1 MSNRSKVRRRT
12 GPRPV
17 VATALAIGL
26 VLVAVARPG
35 PVAAAA
41 APQRVEPAGVA
52 DTLRLAEALELA
64 RQANPSL
71 RAARLRADAAAA
83 RIPQA
88 GALPDPMLSFG
99 LMNRPISD
107 PGRTDQP
114 MTMNTLGLRQRF
126 PWPGKLGFGEERA
139 DHLAAAEALDAQ
151 EVERRLL
158 ARVESTYY
166 RLAFMDRALAVMR
179 DTRGLLRDFF
189 EVSSARYAVGSG
201 LQQDVLQAQVS
212 VAQMTEDI
220 TVMEQDRLA
229 MAARLNALLGRPA
242 TAPVGALQLPGPGDE
257 LPTVDRLMELA
268 AERRPALRAA
278 RQRALAAEA
287 GYKAARRALYP
298 DITVS
303 LNYGGRPQF
312 DDFVS
317 LMFGISIPVFAGS
330 RQLPMRDEM
339 QAMQKM
345 EEARELD
352 LHNETFAELS
362 ELRAQAERARSLSR
376 LYETSVLPQ
385 AQAAVESALSA
396 YRVGRI
402 DYTTL
407 VVNEMT
413 VNRYRIESLRLTAEY
428 HRAVAQVEALVG
440 TTLGGDR

>member
-1 MSNRSKVRRRT
+1 MRKKYNT
-12 GPRPV
+12 IML
-17 VATALAIGL
+17 ALLLGL
-26 VLVAVARPG
+26 PT
-35 PVAAAA
+35 AAAA
-41 APQRVEPAGVA
+41 QAPA
-52 DTLRLAEALELA
+52 DTFRLADAVSLA
-64 RQANPSL
+64 REANPML
-71 RAARLRADAAAA
+71 QAARLRADVAEQ
-83 RIPQA
+83 RIPQS
-88 GALPDPMLSFG
+88 GAWPDPQLSFG
-99 LMNRPISD
+99 LMNRPID
-107 PGRTDQP
+107 DLGRTDQP
-114 MTMNTLGLRQRF
+114 MTMNSVSLMQRF
-126 PWPGKLGFGEERA
+126 RWPGKLGFAEERA
-139 DHLAAAEALDAQ
+139 EHLAAADSLDAE

-158 ARVESTYY
+158 ARLESTYY
-166 RLAFMDRALAVMR
+166 QLAFIDRSLAIMR

-212 VAQMTEDI
+212 IAQMTEDI
-220 TVMEQDRLA
+220 TVMQQDRVA
-229 MAARLNALLGRPA
+229 MAARLNALLGRAA
-242 TAPVGALQLPGPGDE
+242 TALVGALELPGPGGE
-257 LPTVDRLMELA
+257 LPPVARLMELA
-268 AERRPALRAA
+268 AEGRPGLQAA
-278 RQRALAAEA
+278 RRRALAAEA

-303 LNYGGRPQF
+303 LSYGARPQF

-317 LMFGISIPVFAGS
+317 LMFGISIPIFAGS
-330 RQLPMRDEM
+330 YQLPLRREM
-339 QAMQKM
+339 QAMQRM

-352 LHNETFAELS
+352 LYNETFAQLA

-413 VNRYRIESLRLTAEY
+413 VNRYRIESVRLTAEY